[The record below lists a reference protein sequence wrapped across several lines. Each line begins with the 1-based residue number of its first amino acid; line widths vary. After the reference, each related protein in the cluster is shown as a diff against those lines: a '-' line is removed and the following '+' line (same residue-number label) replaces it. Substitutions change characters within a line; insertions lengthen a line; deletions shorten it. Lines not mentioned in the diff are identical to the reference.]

1 MPIYKIAKESLEP
14 LPKVKLSELG
24 LSERELQTL
33 IRDKIGILDKEL
45 LVIGE
50 EFSDW
55 EESKRRIDL
64 LAIDKNANL
73 VVIEL
78 KRDESSHMELQALR
92 YAAMVSTM
100 TFEKAVETYKKHLEN
115 LDPSTDVQ
123 QSMTDAQQSMLEFLE
138 WDEPNEDSFAE
149 DVKIILASAS
159 FSKELT
165 TAVLWLNDRDLSIRC
180 FRLQP
185 YSNGDQNF
193 LDVQQVIP
201 LSEAKEY
208 QDRVSEK
215 ARQGRHA
222 KAGEDSRDRTR
233 YDLRILSGTHRNLPK
248 RNAIFYV
255 IRYLVEA
262 GNSPK
267 EIADHLTTQR
277 RTYNRLFRDA
287 EGQLDKQDFIESM
300 KDQSRRFDKRRWF
313 MSDPDL
319 LHHNGRTYVF
329 SNQWGDPEWTES
341 MQTLKSQYPDMK
353 ISWEPSKSN

>member
-1 MPIYKIAKESLEP
+1 MPICKMAKESLEP

-33 IRDKIGILDKEL
+33 IRDKIEILGEKL

-55 EESKRRIDL
+55 EESTRRIDL
-64 LAIDKNANL
+64 LAIDENANL

-78 KRDESSHMELQALR
+78 KRDKSSHMELQALR

-100 TFEKAVETYKKHLEN
+100 TFEKAVETYKKHLEE
-115 LDPSTDVQ
+115 LDPS
-123 QSMTDAQQSMLEFLE
+123 TDAQQSMLKFLDWE
-138 WDEPNEDSFAE
+138 EPNEDSFAE

-185 YSNGDQNF
+185 YSDGDQNF
-193 LDVQQVIP
+193 LDVQEIIP
-201 LSEAKEY
+201 LPEAKEY
-208 QDRVSEK
+208 QDRVRER
-215 ARQGRHA
+215 ARQERHA
-222 KAGEDSRDRTR
+222 KAGEDSRDFTR
-233 YDLRILSGTHRNLPK
+233 YDLCILSETHKNLPK

-255 IRYLVEA
+255 VRYLVKA

-267 EIADHLTTQR
+267 EIADHLAIQ
-277 RTYNRLFRDA
+277 RTYKRLFRDA

-300 KDQSRRFDKRRWF
+300 KDQSRRFNKRRWF
-313 MSDPDL
+313 MSDSDL

-341 MQTLKSQYPDMK
+341 MQTLKTKYPDMK